1 MCFLMNLLLHN
12 VFSYAVSAYDE
23 CPNSIENVVVYEGT
37 KNTILGC
44 GLGPSAERWTVR
56 STSQST
62 NEFQITNFTSI
73 VSPALL
79 GLYAVNQSGLIIR
92 NATIDADGGPIS
104 TAGLHYV
111 YLTDGSKAAAKV
123 AVIRKQAIY

>member
-1 MCFLMNLLLHN
+1 MNLLLHN
-12 VFSYAVSAYDE
+12 VFSYAVAACDE

-44 GLGPSAERWTVR
+44 VLGRGAQSWRVR
-56 STSQST
+56 STSLATRES
-62 NEFQITNFTSI
+62 QITDFTGS
-73 VSPALL
+73 VSADLL

-104 TAGLHYV
+104 TAGLYTV
-111 YLTDGSKAAAKV
+111 YFADGSKAAVKV
-123 AVIRKQAIY
+123 VVIRKQANY